1 MNFKK
6 GDVVAVKATVSTQYC
21 DGMHRSPGYLQMMN
35 STLVHVPPYDREVL
49 KCLIKRPLR
58 RPQKGMVMG
67 YTARAT
73 GHYVGRVDEDDISYL
88 IEDKRHKVIV
98 VEPLRSQRWAP
109 PWICLEEDLVL
120 IEEAI

>member
-6 GDVVAVKATVSTQYC
+6 GDVVVVKATVSTEYR
-21 DGMHRSPGYLQMMN
+21 DRMHRSPGCLQMMRL
-35 STLVHVPPYDREVL
+35 TLVHVPPYDREVL
-49 KCLIKRPLR
+49 KCLVKRPFR
-58 RPQKGMVMG
+58 RPQKGMVVG
-67 YTARAT
+67 YTVRAT

-109 PWICLEEDLVL
+109 PWICLEEDLAL
-120 IEEAI
+120 MEEER